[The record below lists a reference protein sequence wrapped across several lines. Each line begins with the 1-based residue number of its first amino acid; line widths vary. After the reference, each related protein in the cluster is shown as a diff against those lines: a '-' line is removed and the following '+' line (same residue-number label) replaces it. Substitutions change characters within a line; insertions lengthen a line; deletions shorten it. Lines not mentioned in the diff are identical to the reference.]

1 MDALRLLALLVYTFG
16 VFAYGSMLMM
26 WVRELGGRRQAPSTR
41 SGQVRSTPQ
50 READAVN
57 GALLVV
63 SFIWFVCN
71 VAQLLVSLMPRRHVW
86 QLDVAGLLLAF
97 AFPPLIMHA
106 TWAEIDPAR
115 TARLSRGWRA
125 ALWPAYAISAF
136 IPGWLLS
143 VISTSPAN
151 EAAVGAAAQAT
162 TIGLCLAFIAAASYS
177 IAIVT
182 RAARFTAAPARTA
195 PEEAKARQARWSIVA
210 LFGAMAVMFVFML
223 WLAAGSGTVA
233 PTMAAAGFLLQVAV
247 KSLPLAFVFVST
259 YFENRFGFFD
269 LFVKRGAAFL
279 LAISVLT
286 MWLAVII
293 PVLRP
298 LQDTW
303 AAPWIYAVAL
313 MPAAGAI
320 PVFYRYIANA
330 IDRRWLGRRHTT
342 VSAVKHFVSALRPAT
357 SRREAAER
365 AAQALTDIFG
375 APASVRLAADAGSG
389 AGFEIRHQLAV
400 DGPSGNHGVILM
412 GTRESEAPYFSQ
424 DVTLLSSLADILASV
439 FENLGLQQHKH
450 EQEQLAQELTL
461 HASRSEL
468 KALRAQINPH
478 FLFNALNAIAGLIH
492 RNPARADRTIEQLA
506 DVFRYALRSSD
517 DEWTLLADELEFV
530 RSYLAVE
537 LARFGD
543 RLQATVTAGA
553 QAGAV
558 RIPTMVVQTLVEN
571 AVKHGLTEV
580 RGTAIV
586 SVEARVAGDRLVIC
600 VSDNGPGFTADAL
613 VATERMA
620 SRNGYG
626 LANIRRRL
634 QGYFGEHAAL
644 VIERDEAEGLTMVSV
659 QMPCRTDAAPERSR
673 ETVS

>member
-16 VFAYGSMLMM
+16 AFAYGSMLLM
-26 WVRELGGRRQAPSTR
+26 WVRELGGRRWGGR
-41 SGQVRSTPQ
+41 RSTGAH

-71 VAQLLVSLMPRRHVW
+71 VAQLLVGLMPGRHVW
-86 QLDVAGLLLAF
+86 QLDVAGLVLAF

-115 TARLSRGWRA
+115 VARLSRGWRS
-125 ALWPAYAISAF
+125 ALWPAYAVSVI
-136 IPGWLLS
+136 IPGWLIA
-143 VISTSPAN
+143 VIYNSPAD
-151 EAAVGAAAQAT
+151 EDAVASAARAVA
-162 TIGLCLAFIAAASYS
+162 IGLCLAFIAAAGYS

-182 RAARFTAAPARTA
+182 RSAGVAGAPPRTT
-195 PEEAKARQARWSIVA
+195 PEEAKARQARWSIVT
-210 LFGAMAVMFVFML
+210 LFGAMALMFGLML
-223 WLAAGSGTVA
+223 WITTVTGTAATW
-233 PTMAAAGFLLQVAV
+233 MAVAGFLLEVGV
-247 KSLPLAFVFVST
+247 KSLPLTFVFVST
-259 YFENRFGFFD
+259 YFENRFEFFD
-269 LFVKRGAAFL
+269 LVVKRGAAFL
-279 LAISVLT
+279 IAISVLT
-286 MWLAVII
+286 IWFALIF

-298 LQDTW
+298 LRDTW
-303 AAPWIYAVAL
+303 AAPWIYAAAL

-320 PVFYRYIANA
+320 PFIYRYIANA

-342 VSAVKHFVSALRPAT
+342 VSALKHFVSALWAAT
-357 SRREAAER
+357 SRHEAAER
-365 AAQALTDIFG
+365 AALALTDIFG
-375 APASVRLAADAGSG
+375 APASVRLVSDAE
-389 AGFEIRHQLAV
+389 AETGFEIRHQLAIE
-400 DGPSGNHGVILM
+400 GPSGAHGLILM
-412 GTRESEAPYFSQ
+412 GPRESEAPYFSQ
-424 DVTLLSSLADILASV
+424 DVALLSSLSDILASV

-517 DEWTLLADELEFV
+517 DEWTPLADELEFV

-543 RLQATVTAGA
+543 RLQATVRAGA

-586 SVEARVAGDRLVIC
+586 SVAAHVEKDRLVIS
-600 VSDNGPGFTADAL
+600 VTDNGPGFTSDAL
-613 VATERMA
+613 AATERVS

-634 QGYFGEHAAL
+634 RGYFGDDAVL
-644 VIERDEAEGLTMVSV
+644 IIRRDEGDGLTVVSV
-659 QMPCRTDAAPERSR
+659 EMPLGRDVRTERTPEA
-673 ETVS
+673 VS